1 MIEKILQP
9 KNLYKAYRRV
19 VSNKGSCGVDGMN
32 VNELK
37 SFIDLNRNQ
46 AVKSILN
53 GSYRPNFIRG
63 VEIPKRNGK
72 MRLLGIPT
80 VVDRW
85 LQQAVSQQ
93 LIMRFELDFEKHS
106 YGFRPKKN
114 TQQAV
119 QQALIYINDGYQD
132 IVDIDL
138 KGFFDEVAHH
148 KLLQLIYNKVKCRTT
163 LWLIRK
169 WLRAPL
175 ERNGRLYKRRK
186 GVPQGSPLSPLL
198 SNIML
203 DILDKELKRR
213 GHKYVRYADDFSIY
227 TKSKATAREVGNDIY
242 KFLRD
247 KLELP
252 INRQKSG
259 IRRPVNFKLLGHGFA
274 ATYKKAEKDD

>member
-1 MIEKILQP
+1 
-9 KNLYKAYRRV
+9 
-19 VSNKGSCGVDGMN
+19 MN

-138 KGFFDEVAHH
+138 KGF
-148 KLLQLIYNKVKCRTT
+148 R
-163 LWLIRK
+163 
-169 WLRAPL
+169 
-175 ERNGRLYKRRK
+175 
-186 GVPQGSPLSPLL
+186 
-198 SNIML
+198 
-203 DILDKELKRR
+203 
-213 GHKYVRYADDFSIY
+213 
-227 TKSKATAREVGNDIY
+227 
-242 KFLRD
+242 
-247 KLELP
+247 
-252 INRQKSG
+252 
-259 IRRPVNFKLLGHGFA
+259 
-274 ATYKKAEKDD
+274 